1 MLLLLLSLT
10 VLSPLALYTS
20 RLPAALNP
28 IRKRAI
34 PRRDLFRDLRPSFVG
49 IGALTILLPCFF
61 SFPETRDFP
70 GEITNQVSGFSFFFL
85 FFCFGRWIWDSM
97 GILFGVLT
105 GFFSG

>member
-28 IRKRAI
+28 IRKRAL
-34 PRRDLFRDLRPSFVG
+34 PQRDLFRDLRPSFVG

-61 SFPETRDFP
+61 FLSRNSGFPRRNHES
-70 GEITNQVSGFSFFFL
+70 GEWVFVFFSFFVLVGGF
-85 FFCFGRWIWDSM
+85 
-97 GILFGVLT
+97 GILW
-105 GFFSG
+105 GFCLGF